1 MRPFPRLP
9 LPAPFQRLLG
19 LGLLLTL
26 AVGSRA
32 QEAPPT
38 PTPTPAPAPVPAE
51 PQEKPAA
58 PAEGEKGEP
67 KAPRKRAN
75 GKAGGGA
82 GDQEAGDAQERPNKQ
97 GKKGN
102 QGKRRNQG
110 GKEGA
115 PEEPAQPPAPPQR
128 VVDCTT
134 LGSNLATLP
143 FFDAAATADGRR
155 TQFDPIEAG
164 VAFEVWLEGIEPRPL
179 NREEPD
185 PDHPGQMR
193 TVPGTGVAVLKVPD
207 AEWDEYWNYLM
218 RFVPPGDEAMFVTVV
233 LAEMIEQK
241 AMLLHYRDDLA
252 DVEKRAA
259 AALAK
264 LKAGATWRDVVR
276 SHSEDSVSRDV
287 DGLTLEDERGPLLYL
302 YPFPKALFE
311 LEQGDI
317 VGPVYNKQAAYILK
331 VDKITRSANA
341 PWHDLYRAS
350 SVVLRYPA
358 GPNLKAINIAE
369 IKSSARVRTAQ
380 ERFRRVLPPGMQVP
394 SPSRFGPDDI
404 APIGEPGAQLKRRSV
419 EDAKDQPPAHGG

>member
-1 MRPFPRLP
+1 MRSSPRLP
-9 LPAPFQRLLG
+9 LPAPFQRLLS
-19 LGLLLTL
+19 LGLLLAL
-26 AVGSRA
+26 AVGGSA

-38 PTPTPAPAPVPAE
+38 PTPTPPPAPAE

-75 GKAGGGA
+75 GKAGGA
-82 GDQEAGDAQERPNKQ
+82 GEQEAGDAQERPNKQ
-97 GKKGN
+97 GNK
-102 QGKRRNQG
+102 QGKRRNKN

-115 PEEPAQPPAPPQR
+115 PEETAQPPAPPQR

-134 LGSNLATLP
+134 LGANLATLS

-179 NREEPD
+179 HREEPD
-185 PDHPGQMR
+185 PERPGQMR
-193 TVPGTGVAVLKVPD
+193 VVPGTAVAVLKVPD

-241 AMLLHYRDDLA
+241 AMLLHYCDDLS

-264 LKAGATWRDVVR
+264 LKAGAPWRDVVR

-302 YPFPKALFE
+302 YPFPKTLFE

-358 GPNLKAINIAE
+358 GQNLKAQNIAE

-394 SPSRFGPDDI
+394 PPPRFGPDDI
-404 APIGEPGAQLKRRSV
+404 APIGEPGAQLKRRNV
-419 EDAKDQPPAHGG
+419 DDAKDQPPASGG